1 MAAPK
6 KANKKKDVKLTSG
19 ILSVNTTTN
28 NTLIVLSDKEG
39 NKILG
44 WWTGLLWYK
53 WAKKNTPYAA
63 EVLTKTILKEAQ
75 GYGLRDMG
83 VVIKWVGMA
92 RDWVFKAINEVVWLI
107 SCISQMRHQYNLDD
121 VNEKDQ
127 REIKILR
134 SKI

>member
-28 NTLIVLSDKEG
+28 NTLIVLSDKEW
-39 NKILG
+39 NKILW

-63 EVLTKTILKEAQ
+63 EVLTKSILKEAQ
-75 GYGLRDMG
+75 GYGLKDMWI
-83 VVIKWVGMA
+83 VIKWIGMA
-92 RDWVFKAINEVVWLI
+92 RDWVFKAINEVGLI
-107 SCISQMRHQYNLDD
+107 DIMYIRDETPVQFGGCKWKRPKRN
-121 VNEKDQ
+121 
-127 REIKILR
+127 
-134 SKI
+134 

>member
-19 ILSVNTTTN
+19 ILSVNTTSN

-39 NKILG
+39 NKILW

-63 EVLTKTILKEAQ
+63 EVLTKTILKEAH
-75 GYGLRDMG
+75 GYGLKDMG
-83 VVIKWVGMA
+83 VVIKGIGMA
-92 RDWVFKAINEVVWLI
+92 RDWVFKAINEVGMIDIMYIRDETPIQFGW
-107 SCISQMRHQYNLDD
+107 CKWKRPKRN
-121 VNEKDQ
+121 
-127 REIKILR
+127 
-134 SKI
+134 

>member
-1 MAAPK
+1 
-6 KANKKKDVKLTSG
+6 
-19 ILSVNTTTN
+19 LSVNTTTN

-39 NKILG
+39 SKILG

-92 RDWVFKAINEVVWLI
+92 RDWVFKAINEVGMIDIMYIRDETPIQFGW
-107 SCISQMRHQYNLDD
+107 CKWKRPKRN
-121 VNEKDQ
+121 
-127 REIKILR
+127 
-134 SKI
+134 